1 MVQINNV
8 VISHNALELIVD
20 VQTDP
25 NYIITSM
32 LLWNQNMYKNF
43 DDKLDISY
51 KLNQTSNREAFS
63 LTREEADIINFEGI
77 WFLEIESNSPPDEEC
92 STCTPNQLVIITNFN
107 HLYRCLAATANK
119 IDHCN
124 GNLFG
129 PDSCCNPSE
138 ANKIMTVHLL
148 LESVKANL
156 NIGEYVLAIEMYKKA
171 MVLCK
176 DCNPNG
182 LISPLSP
189 CLTCN

>member
-8 VISHNALELIVD
+8 LISHNALELIVD

-25 NYIITSM
+25 NYNITSM

-77 WFLEIESNSPPDEEC
+77 WFLEINSDSPPEEEC
-92 STCTPNQLVIITNFN
+92 STCSPTQLVIVTNFN
-107 HLYRCLAATANK
+107 HIYRCLASEANK
-119 IDHCN
+119 IGSCVD
-124 GNLFG
+124 NLFG

-138 ANKIMTVHLL
+138 VNKIMSVHLL

-171 MVLCK
+171 MILCK
-176 DCNPNG
+176 NCNPNT
-182 LISPLSP
+182 LISPTSH